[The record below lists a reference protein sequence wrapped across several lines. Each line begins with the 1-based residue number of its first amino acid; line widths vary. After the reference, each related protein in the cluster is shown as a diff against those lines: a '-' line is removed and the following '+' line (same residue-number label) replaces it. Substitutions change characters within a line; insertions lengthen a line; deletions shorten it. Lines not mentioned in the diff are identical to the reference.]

1 MANKTLLDLIPV
13 PFSAS
18 FLGVHTHT
26 FSIIAFQLILLLLAS
41 LTSCTLHLPETPFL
55 SLSGKLL
62 FILGVTLLI
71 HSLTRYLNAFYALG
85 TTIRNWQIKHMQR
98 MISCPHATYIL
109 GEESKVTAKNRI
121 FKGCDDVFFKEIF
134 LELRLPLLVSATVS
148 MKLFLI
154 LTVNTL
160 LVCLLWLLSLS
171 A

>member
-1 MANKTLLDLIPV
+1 
-13 PFSAS
+13 
-18 FLGVHTHT
+18 
-26 FSIIAFQLILLLLAS
+26 
-41 LTSCTLHLPETPFL
+41 
-55 SLSGKLL
+55 
-62 FILGVTLLI
+62 
-71 HSLTRYLNAFYALG
+71 
-85 TTIRNWQIKHMQR
+85 

-160 LVCLLWLLSLS
+160 LVCLL
-171 A
+171 